1 MSVKKAEKGSGS
13 EFLRASSLDTCVVA
27 LLMALSGLVLA
38 LKPLFFMP
46 FRPSPVDALGTLAAK
61 DRRSEGDVT
70 SVIAG
75 RRVTVRGS
83 GAEKAP

>member
-1 MSVKKAEKGSGS
+1 
-13 EFLRASSLDTCVVA
+13 
-27 LLMALSGLVLA
+27 MALSGLVLA

-61 DRRSEGDVT
+61 DRRSEDVT